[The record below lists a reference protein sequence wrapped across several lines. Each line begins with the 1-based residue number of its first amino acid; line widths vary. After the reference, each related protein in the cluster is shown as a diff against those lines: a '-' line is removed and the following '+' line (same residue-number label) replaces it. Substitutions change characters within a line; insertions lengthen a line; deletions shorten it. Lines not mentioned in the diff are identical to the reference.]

1 MEMDLI
7 FPRKK
12 MMQVP
17 ALAPDTAI
25 PFSLDIVKGI
35 VQPILRGV
43 FLYII

>member
-25 PFSLDIVKGI
+25 PFSLDIVKARLFSLNSANKLFS
-35 VQPILRGV
+35 Q
-43 FLYII
+43 